1 MENKKQVTR
10 EHLTLL
16 LAKFI
21 KDSQKNM
28 GDKTNIELPIS
39 ISSWV
44 CGMGRDKKW
53 SHTDIT
59 IGDYYDKTIYTF
71 TDREITDEQFVYML
85 NDALSKSNVMG
96 KVYADTYGDGY
107 WTKKQTIFR
116 RIEIYA
122 KPCKEFQLLSDYIK
136 KYAGKTIGSTDIFH
150 VRVCGKRS
158 SWSDSSAYRYLCYD
172 VEKCKTIIDTMRAKK
187 TSKDGLK
194 VEIEEY
200 FSHGDEEDYRCAM
213 HMESEWYG
221 CRGARLHF
229 TIKTPTGRVKADYK
243 FGA

>member
-1 MENKKQVTR
+1 MEKKTITR
-10 EHLTLL
+10 EKLVSVM
-16 LAKFI
+16 AKFI
-21 KDSQKNM
+21 KEQSKQM
-28 GDKTNIELPIS
+28 GSKTHIELPIEITS
-39 ISSWV
+39 WSS
-44 CGMGRDKKW
+44 GFGRNSQW
-53 SHTDIT
+53 AHTDIE
-59 IGDYYDKTIYTF
+59 IGEYRDKVIYTF
-71 TDREITDEQFVYML
+71 TDKEITDEQFVYML

-107 WTKKQTIFR
+107 WTPKQTIFR

-136 KYAGKTIGSTDIFH
+136 KYAGKTIGNTDVFH

-172 VEKCKTIIDTMRAKK
+172 AKKCQTIIDTMRAKR
-187 TSKDGLK
+187 TSKDALK

-200 FSHGDEEDYRCAM
+200 FSHGDEGDYRCAM
-213 HMESEWYG
+213 YQESEWYG
-221 CRGARLHF
+221 CRGAKLHF
-229 TIKTPTGRVKADYK
+229 TIKTPTGKVKADYK

>member
-1 MENKKQVTR
+1 MEKKQVTR

-28 GDKTNIELPIS
+28 GDKTNVELPIS

-44 CGMGRDKKW
+44 NGAKKW

-59 IGDYYDKTIYTF
+59 IGDYCDKTTYTF

-136 KYAGKTIGSTDIFH
+136 KYAGKTIGSTDVFH

-172 VEKCKTIIDTMRAKK
+172 VEKCKAIIDTMRAKK

-200 FSHGDEEDYRCAM
+200 FSHGDEMDYRCAQ
-213 HMESEWYG
+213 HQESEWYG
-221 CRGARLHF
+221 CRGVMLVTDIKNTKGQLKLH
-229 TIKTPTGRVKADYK
+229 KAFMD
-243 FGA
+243 FR

>member
-10 EHLTLL
+10 EQLVSLM
-16 LAKFI
+16 AKFI
-21 KDSQKNM
+21 KEQSKSM
-28 GDKTNIELPIS
+28 GDKTNVELPIS

-53 SHTDIT
+53 THTDIT
-59 IGDYYDKTIYTF
+59 IGDYYNKTIYTF
-71 TDREITDEQFVYML
+71 TDKEITDERFVRML
-85 NDALSKSNVMG
+85 NKALEESKVRG

-107 WTKKQTIFR
+107 WTPEQTIFR

-122 KPCKEFQLLSDYIK
+122 APCKEFNTLAKLIQ
-136 KYAGKTIGSTDIFH
+136 KYANKTIGGTDIFH

-172 VEKCKTIIDTMRAKK
+172 AKKCQTIIDTIRAKK

-200 FSHGDEEDYRCAM
+200 FSHGDEGDYRCAM
-213 HMESEWYG
+213 YQESEWYG
-221 CRGARLHF
+221 CRGAKLHF
-229 TIKTPTGRVKADYK
+229 TIKTPTGKVKADYK